1 MKDPMRPELTP
12 TSIVDVNGRQTTVHK
27 KQRDERRNFSFL
39 GQLRPTLEGAPSKPA
54 GEQWIVKGQLHPD
67 SICLRVPHI
76 MEVGLVTKSSGN
88 NSRAVGDGVA
98 MDDAEVYE
106 YLRMGIDPTDA
117 AVFKMAGY
125 VPRDLR
131 DDPEVSPLLPGYLQ
145 RVYDG
150 FHNHILSNERSIDAM
165 QNAGITASRASV
177 ALKNG
182 LSEHHFDG
190 VLDVE
195 QVVDLFMR
203 NSYNRNPRLSPLS
216 KSGVLDAIVRGDIP
230 LELPQHVKI
239 TNLQWAADELSGY
252 HGDRVRQLRDR
263 DPERYKTLLVK
274 ASQSQTGVLAI
285 HDLGKKYTERVFEL
299 KDPFLADRK
308 YGESGKRYGLV
319 NANYL
324 EAVMRAAPKGAT
336 SDWVKPKESSGP
348 PPFSSRSAVWQLRG
362 ADMVALREAG
372 ATPEMAYDLIS
383 ERGMRLEQAVAVA
396 RGDTIIA
403 LSDGVL

>member
-1 MKDPMRPELTP
+1 MKDPMRTELVP

-27 KQRDERRNFSFL
+27 KQREPGRNFSFL
-39 GQLRPTLEGAPSKPA
+39 GQLRPTLDGAPIKSADDP
-54 GEQWIVKGQLHPD
+54 WIVKGQLHPD

-76 MEVGLVTKSSGN
+76 MEVGLVVKSTGN
-88 NSRAVGDGVA
+88 NSRAIGDGVA
-98 MDDAEVYE
+98 MEDNEVYE
-106 YLRMGIDPTDA
+106 YLRMGIDPNDA

-125 VPRDLR
+125 DPRDLR
-131 DDPEVSPLLPGYLQ
+131 DDPEVAPLLPGHLE

-150 FHNHILSNERSIDAM
+150 FHHHILSNARSIDAM
-165 QNAGITASRASV
+165 QGAGVSASRAST

-182 LSEHHFDG
+182 VAEHHFDG

-195 QVVDLFMR
+195 QVVELFMR

-239 TNLQWAADELSGY
+239 TNLQWTADELSGY
-252 HGDRVRQLRDR
+252 HGDKVRQLRDR
-263 DPERYKTLLVK
+263 DPERYKALLVK
-274 ASQSQTGVLAI
+274 ASKMETGVLAI
-285 HDLGKKYTERVFEL
+285 HALGKKYTDRVFEL
-299 KDPFLADRK
+299 ADPFLADRK
-308 YGESGKRYGLV
+308 YGDSGKQYGLV

-383 ERGMRLEQAVAVA
+383 ERGMRLEQALAVA

>member
-1 MKDPMRPELTP
+1 MRPELIP

-27 KQRDERRNFSFL
+27 KQREAGRNFSFL
-39 GQLRPTLEGAPSKPA
+39 GQLRPTLDGSTNKPA
-54 GEQWIVKGQLHPD
+54 GEPWIIKGQLHPD
-67 SICLRVPHI
+67 SICMRVPHI
-76 MEVGLVTKSSGN
+76 MELGLVAKSSGN
-88 NSRAVGDGVA
+88 NARAVGDGVA

-125 VPRDLR
+125 VPRDLH
-131 DDPEVSPLLPGYLQ
+131 DDPDVSPLLPGYLQ

-150 FHNHILSNERSIDAM
+150 FHHHVLSNERSINAM
-165 QNAGITASRASV
+165 QSAGISASRASV

-182 LSEHHFDG
+182 LAEHHFDG

-195 QVVDLFMR
+195 HVVDLFMR

-239 TNLQWAADELSGY
+239 ANLQWAAEELSGY
-252 HGDRVRQLRDR
+252 HGDKVRKLRDR

-274 ASQSQTGVLAI
+274 ASQLQVGVLTV
-285 HDLGKKYTERVFEL
+285 HRLGKEYTDRVFDL
-299 KDPFLADRK
+299 TDPFLVDRK
-308 YGESGKRYGLV
+308 NSETGKNYGLV
-319 NANYL
+319 NANFL
-324 EAVMRAAPKGAT
+324 EAVMRVAPKGAA
-336 SDWVKPKESSGP
+336 SDWVKPKENTGP

-362 ADMVALREAG
+362 SDMVALREAG

-383 ERGMRLEQAVAVA
+383 ERGMRLEQAVAIA
-396 RGDTIIA
+396 RGDTIIP
-403 LSDGVL
+403 LSEGVL